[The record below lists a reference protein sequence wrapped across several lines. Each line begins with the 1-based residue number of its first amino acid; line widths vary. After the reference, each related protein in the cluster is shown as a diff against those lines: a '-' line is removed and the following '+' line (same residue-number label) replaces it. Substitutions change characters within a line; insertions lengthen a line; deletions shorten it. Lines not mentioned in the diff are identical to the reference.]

1 MEKIVILG
9 AGGLAREVYWH
20 MQGSQYTDF
29 IFVDD
34 ITDITE
40 MRLKDSIYPVVKNWD
55 FTLFDVKKFIVGIGS
70 PKAKKIMVEK
80 AILSGLTP
88 AETYIHPKS
97 LVQDARLGVG
107 GIVAPNCIV
116 TTNVSIG
123 NYVVLNLSC
132 TVGHDA
138 FLDDWVTVNPG
149 AHISGNVRVGK
160 GVTLGTGTAIREEI
174 LIAEGAVTGA
184 QTAVVSNLQA
194 SGIYVGVPAKLL
206 KPTL

>member
-20 MQGSQYTDF
+20 LQGSQYTDF

-34 ITDITE
+34 VTEITE
-40 MRLKDSIYPVVKNWD
+40 IKLKDSIYPVVKNWD
-55 FTLFDVKKFIVGIGS
+55 FSSYDVKKFIVGIGS

-80 AILSGLTP
+80 ALLNGLTP
-88 AETYIHPKS
+88 ADTYIHPKS
-97 LVQDARLGVG
+97 LVQDARLGFG

-123 NYVVLNLSC
+123 NYVVLNISC

-149 AHISGNVRVGK
+149 THVSGNVRVGK
-160 GVTLGTGTAIREEI
+160 SVTLGTGTAIREEI
-174 LIAEGAVTGA
+174 SIAEGIVTGA
-184 QTAVVSNLQA
+184 QTAVVSNLQD
-194 SGIYVGVPAKLL
+194 SGVYVGVPAKLL
-206 KPTL
+206 KAT